1 METQDIKNMGLAY
14 LQVLEAMK
22 KKKIDPVD
30 ADELKGDHDDRD
42 DKDIDNDGDADKS
55 DEYLH
60 NRRKAVKA
68 AITKEEVKMDEAKK
82 MTLSAK
88 QIKTALASAKA
99 QAKPKDQVSL
109 KKAPFDIPK
118 ESFDV
123 DSLLAIFEKLEESQ
137 INFILDNL
145 DEQQLDEISN
155 KTIDSYRKKAYGQ
168 YKTSAD
174 KRGDSVYFGSAKPE
188 TRAKHAARYAKRHK
202 GIGSADKR
210 TMARDP
216 DNFKFGRVGRDGHDP
231 KNDSMSSKTVDDM
244 RKIKGYSNKK
254 ESWTILNRIQEKA
267 IAPRDMNH
275 VKGAT
280 PPEAMDSKASPK
292 AKEFAATS
300 GVPAS
305 VTLDANV
312 VAQQTADAIRAS
324 AAKISGNSN
333 RSNDQKTGDKNII
346 KSTMAESKGLTK
358 LKAFLKLNK

>member
-22 KKKIDPVD
+22 KKKMDKVD
-30 ADELKGDHDDRD
+30 ADELKGSHADRD

-68 AITKEEVKMDEAKK
+68 AITKEEVEMDEAVKHDRYMSKHGKKASGNGAWAFTPIKSGNVDVNDEKEVYQASPMQSIAQSAAEAQRHFKKYGVKSNDLYVMESVEIDEAKK
-82 MTLSAK
+82 MSISAK
-88 QIKTALASAKA
+88 QIKAALASAKA

-118 ESFDV
+118 ESV
-123 DSLLAIFEKLEESQ
+123 EVER
-137 INFILDNL
+137 N
-145 DEQQLDEISN
+145 
-155 KTIDSYRKKAYGQ
+155 
-168 YKTSAD
+168 
-174 KRGDSVYFGSAKPE
+174 
-188 TRAKHAARYAKRHK
+188 
-202 GIGSADKR
+202 
-210 TMARDP
+210 
-216 DNFKFGRVGRDGHDP
+216 
-231 KNDSMSSKTVDDM
+231 
-244 RKIKGYSNKK
+244 
-254 ESWTILNRIQEKA
+254 WTILNRIQEKA

-280 PPEAMDSKASPK
+280 PPEAMDSKESPK

-346 KSTMAESKGLTK
+346 KSTMAESKTFTK
-358 LKAFLKLNK
+358 FRSFFS

>member
-14 LQVLEAMK
+14 LQVLEVMK
-22 KKKIDPVD
+22 KKKMDKVD
-30 ADELKGDHDDRD
+30 ADELKGSHADRD

-60 NRRKAVKA
+60 NRRKAIKA
-68 AITKEEVKMDEAKK
+68 AITKEEVEMDEAKK
-82 MTLSAK
+82 MSISAK
-88 QIKTALASAKA
+88 QIKAALSSAKA

-118 ESFDV
+118 ESV
-123 DSLLAIFEKLEESQ
+123 EVE
-137 INFILDNL
+137 
-145 DEQQLDEISN
+145 
-155 KTIDSYRKKAYGQ
+155 R
-168 YKTSAD
+168 
-174 KRGDSVYFGSAKPE
+174 
-188 TRAKHAARYAKRHK
+188 
-202 GIGSADKR
+202 
-210 TMARDP
+210 
-216 DNFKFGRVGRDGHDP
+216 
-231 KNDSMSSKTVDDM
+231 
-244 RKIKGYSNKK
+244 
-254 ESWTILNRIQEKA
+254 SWTILNRIQEKA

-280 PPEAMDSKASPK
+280 PPEAMDSKESPK

-333 RSNDQKTGDKNII
+333 RPNDQKNGDKNII
-346 KSTMAESKGLTK
+346 KSTVAESKGLTK

>member
-14 LQVLEAMK
+14 FQVLEAMK
-22 KKKIDPVD
+22 KKKMDPVD
-30 ADELKGDHDDRD
+30 ADELKGDHADRD

-68 AITKEEVKMDEAKK
+68 AITKEEIEMDEAKK
-82 MTLSAK
+82 MSVSAK
-88 QIKTALASAKA
+88 QIKHALASASA
-99 QAKPKDQVSL
+99 QAKPKSQVSL

-118 ESFDV
+118 ESV
-123 DSLLAIFEKLEESQ
+123 EVER
-137 INFILDNL
+137 N
-145 DEQQLDEISN
+145 
-155 KTIDSYRKKAYGQ
+155 
-168 YKTSAD
+168 
-174 KRGDSVYFGSAKPE
+174 
-188 TRAKHAARYAKRHK
+188 
-202 GIGSADKR
+202 
-210 TMARDP
+210 
-216 DNFKFGRVGRDGHDP
+216 
-231 KNDSMSSKTVDDM
+231 
-244 RKIKGYSNKK
+244 
-254 ESWTILNRIQEKA
+254 WTILNRIQEKA

-280 PPEAMDSKASPK
+280 PPEAMDSKESPK

-333 RSNDQKTGDKNII
+333 RSNDQKIGDKNII
-346 KSTMAESKGLTK
+346 KSTVAESKGLTK

>member
-22 KKKIDPVD
+22 KKKMDKVD
-30 ADELKGDHDDRD
+30 ADELKGSHADRD

-60 NRRKAVKA
+60 NRRKAIKA
-68 AITKEEVKMDEAKK
+68 AITKEEVEMDEAKK
-82 MTLSAK
+82 MSISAK
-88 QIKTALASAKA
+88 QIKAALASAKA

-118 ESFDV
+118 ESV
-123 DSLLAIFEKLEESQ
+123 EVE
-137 INFILDNL
+137 
-145 DEQQLDEISN
+145 
-155 KTIDSYRKKAYGQ
+155 R
-168 YKTSAD
+168 
-174 KRGDSVYFGSAKPE
+174 
-188 TRAKHAARYAKRHK
+188 
-202 GIGSADKR
+202 
-210 TMARDP
+210 
-216 DNFKFGRVGRDGHDP
+216 
-231 KNDSMSSKTVDDM
+231 
-244 RKIKGYSNKK
+244 
-254 ESWTILNRIQEKA
+254 SWTILNRIQEKA

-280 PPEAMDSKASPK
+280 PPETMDSKESPK

-312 VAQQTADAIRAS
+312 IAQQTADAIRAS
-324 AAKISGNSN
+324 AAKIGGSSN
-333 RSNDQKTGDKNII
+333 RPNDQKTGDKNII
-346 KSTMAESKGLTK
+346 KSTVAESKGLTK

>member
-14 LQVLEAMK
+14 FQVLEAMK
-22 KKKIDPVD
+22 KKKMDKVD
-30 ADELKGDHDDRD
+30 ADELKGSHADRD

-68 AITKEEVKMDEAKK
+68 AITKEEIEMDEAKK
-82 MTLSAK
+82 MSISAK
-88 QIKTALASAKA
+88 QIKAALSSAKA

-118 ESFDV
+118 ESV
-123 DSLLAIFEKLEESQ
+123 EVE
-137 INFILDNL
+137 
-145 DEQQLDEISN
+145 
-155 KTIDSYRKKAYGQ
+155 R
-168 YKTSAD
+168 
-174 KRGDSVYFGSAKPE
+174 
-188 TRAKHAARYAKRHK
+188 
-202 GIGSADKR
+202 
-210 TMARDP
+210 
-216 DNFKFGRVGRDGHDP
+216 
-231 KNDSMSSKTVDDM
+231 
-244 RKIKGYSNKK
+244 
-254 ESWTILNRIQEKA
+254 SWTILNRIQEKA

-280 PPEAMDSKASPK
+280 PPEAMDSKESPK

-312 VAQQTADAIRAS
+312 IAQQTADAIRAS
-324 AAKISGNSN
+324 AAKIGGSSN
-333 RSNDQKTGDKNII
+333 RPNDQKTGDKNII
-346 KSTMAESKGLTK
+346 KSTVAESKGLTK